1 MDMCIHLFFVTL
13 FFIIFATSYRS
24 AATLQPALDSS
35 ETCKYML
42 MVIWKSS
49 AKKKLWVALLFG
61 KRRAKD

>member
-1 MDMCIHLFFVTL
+1 MWICV
-13 FFIIFATSYRS
+13 FICFLLLCSLS
-24 AATLQPALDSS
+24 SLQPALDSS

>member
-1 MDMCIHLFFVTL
+1 MWIRVFICFLFVL
-13 FFIIFATSYRS
+13 YH
-24 AATLQPALDSS
+24 LQPAIDSS
-35 ETCKYML
+35 EKCKYML